1 MTKKKQSHQ
10 IPEIPKVRSF
20 ETFREINQWQENELT
35 QIQPSCVNF
44 LRVKKYRITV
54 EEIDEPDEVICQ
66 RLQELWDNTTNWHH
80 ADRLITAAQK
90 YGYKLVGAMG
100 NNVKNRTQNT
110 SP

>member
-1 MTKKKQSHQ
+1 MAKKKQPYQ
-10 IPEIPKVRSF
+10 APEIPKVRSF

-35 QIQPSCVNF
+35 QREPSCVNS

-80 ADRLITAAQK
+80 SDMLRTAAEK
-90 YGYKLVGAMG
+90 YGYELVGSMG
-100 NNVKNRTQNT
+100 NKDI
-110 SP
+110 S